1 MLEALHQRVLHLD
14 YGTEHQGEPQV
25 EHVRILGQVCLI
37 LEKPVDQEVQPPEV
51 LVQVLHLQHPLQE
64 GVTEVILGEYLLPRL
79 PLIILG
85 LVVV

>member
-1 MLEALHQRVLHLD
+1 MLQALHQGVLHLH

-37 LEKPVDQEVQPPEV
+37 LKEPIDQEMQPPKV

-64 GVTEVILGEYLLPRL
+64 GVTEVILREYLLPRL

-85 LVVV
+85 LLVV